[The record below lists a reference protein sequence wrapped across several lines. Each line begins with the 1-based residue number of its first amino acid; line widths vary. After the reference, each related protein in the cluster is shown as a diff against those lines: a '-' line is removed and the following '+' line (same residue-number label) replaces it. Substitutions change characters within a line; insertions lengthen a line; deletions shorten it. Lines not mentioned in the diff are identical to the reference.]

1 MKNKLLMF
9 SVVAVIASFFAG
21 LGVDLGIFAMIMP
34 GVAGAILGALGFI
47 ISSMDD
53 NPEDNNY

>member
-1 MKNKLLMF
+1 MF